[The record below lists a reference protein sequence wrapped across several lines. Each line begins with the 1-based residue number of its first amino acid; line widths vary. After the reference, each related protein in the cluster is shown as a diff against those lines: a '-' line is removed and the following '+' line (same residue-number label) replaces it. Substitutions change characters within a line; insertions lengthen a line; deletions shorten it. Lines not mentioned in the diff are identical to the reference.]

1 MLLNAIDSLKREMT
15 DSDKLI
21 NYQLEVWYGNQK
33 TSVATFKQ
41 TILPHRK
48 ANHA

>member
-15 DSDKLI
+15 DSDQLI

-33 TSVATFKQ
+33 ASVATFTQ
-41 TILPHRK
+41 IILPHRK